1 MPLDLLYLKDH
12 FANFPLVPG
21 AIELQ
26 WISDKIKALV
36 AQDVEFSRLDK
47 LKFQKFLRPNDCFSL
62 ELNVAEKRDK
72 VTFQL
77 KVENDMCCSGV
88 AVLSYR

>member
-1 MPLDLLYLKDH
+1 M
-12 FANFPLVPG
+12 PG